1 MNVVFKDIFK
11 TTITNCDFMVIMIKK
26 FKNNI
31 KITIPL
37 KQGWTKNN
45 FENIVTN
52 CGFKENCK
60 TTVIDCDF
68 KDISENFKIT
78 VINGGFTHLKKN
90 PYGCLHGCKRLVW

>member
-1 MNVVFKDIFK
+1 
-11 TTITNCDFMVIMIKK
+11 MVIMIKK

-60 TTVIDCDF
+60 TIIYDCSFKNIFETFKTIVIDDDF
-68 KDISENFKIT
+68 
-78 VINGGFTHLKKN
+78 L
-90 PYGCLHGCKRLVW
+90 Y